1 MTRKEFY
8 EELVSNLS
16 ESEFVQIFGCR
27 PHDIMDFDYS
37 FDNVEWNQ
45 ALESAYNLCIDMI

>member
-16 ESEFVQIFGCR
+16 ESEFIRLFGCR

-37 FDNVEWNQ
+37 FDNVEWNM
-45 ALESAYNLCIDMI
+45 ALEYAYNDYIDNI